1 MNNLNIN
8 STMKCSQCGFPV
20 LPKHSYC
27 PNCGQLL
34 KKASELP
41 ISPELHSSIEKC
53 TTFFKHPH
61 AARSYIQN
69 LCNTIVN
76 EVNSEYEA
84 SNILDDL
91 EDLCRTDL
99 VRSDKA
105 QLADLADKLY
115 DYILEA
121 KRQRQETLNCPSE
134 NTNHVVQQDR
144 EEQLFNFDLEERLK
158 DADETR
164 EVNRDI
170 HRQEMADWDTNRSQD
185 IVDRESLRSREGRQF
200 DFDLEERR
208 KDADET
214 RVVNRDI
221 HRQDMT
227 DRDANRSQDIADRE
241 TLRGRE
247 GRQFDFDLEER
258 RKDAD
263 ETREVNR
270 DIHRQDIMDR
280 ETKRD
285 MEGLSY
291 VIDLKRAEKAAD
303 LDICQQEKRFDFDLE
318 VLKQERADEHILRME
333 AHEMKMNEHKQDMAD
348 REAQRRMEELKMKGN
363 IAIQNMQA
371 MLDAKR
377 AARHD
382 ELKHEED
389 LKQSQ
394 LEAEERRLQ
403 AQKEMTAE
411 QIMAAQIREM
421 DAGAQTTFAESFSA
435 GKNAEREREV
445 AKEQAQIYEKMM
457 GQMMDMAK
465 TGMQVNADIA
475 TGRMTE
481 QRKRADE
488 YKEEAHRV
496 QERLDRTQEQSL
508 KYTTQVTSS
517 IPTAQQKSSAEAI
530 PLNTAWLREHGYDGS
545 FNELAR
551 QFAKKGAVIAQD
563 QDDNGNPVIM
573 VSNLPSEEVINILT
587 FNGVKF
593 N

>member
-76 EVNSEYEA
+76 EVNSEYDA

-214 RVVNRDI
+214 R
-221 HRQDMT
+221 
-227 DRDANRSQDIADRE
+227 
-241 TLRGRE
+241 
-247 GRQFDFDLEER
+247 
-258 RKDAD
+258 
-263 ETREVNR
+263 EVNR

-285 MEGLSY
+285 MEGLAY